1 METPVRTG
9 PYRGVAACRRPAS
22 GQCDAQGRCRVAG
35 PISDAPRPGCR
46 CVARD
51 PQRRDLRRRH
61 ARPGNF
67 LHRHPPPLCGRK
79 KRPFSGAGCRHQL
92 HQHSRTLPSMLNTEE
107 KTQAVV
113 SALEDVKALDIT
125 VIDTSKLSPL
135 FERMVVA
142 SAQSTRQ
149 TKALASSVVVK
160 LKALGETVNSTEGE
174 DSGEWVLVDLGEVV
188 VHIMQPAV
196 RAYYNLEELWSV
208 HPKQRAIS
216 GK

>member
-1 METPVRTG
+1 
-9 PYRGVAACRRPAS
+9 
-22 GQCDAQGRCRVAG
+22 
-35 PISDAPRPGCR
+35 
-46 CVARD
+46 
-51 PQRRDLRRRH
+51 
-61 ARPGNF
+61 
-67 LHRHPPPLCGRK
+67 
-79 KRPFSGAGCRHQL
+79 
-92 HQHSRTLPSMLNTEE
+92 MLTTEE
-107 KTQAVV
+107 KTKAVV

-135 FERMVVA
+135 FDCMIVA

-160 LKALGETVNSTEGE
+160 LKELGETVHSTEGE

-208 HPKQRAIS
+208 HPRQRAIS